1 MPLPAVILAAGSVI
15 GFFVLEEIRQDAM
28 QQIGKVAAQQ
38 ALEGLGIPLDLDG
51 EVSQETITQAINEG
65 ILGGEMQFRNLFD
78 RGVVEA
84 DLKRIAIERAG
95 QAFGFEGGLSI
106 EGIREKL
113 VSQIISEVQEN
124 IASAGGEYIDAAQS
138 LASIE
143 DDMTR
148 GKPRV
153 DDWNKIKNFSDK
165 AEKNRARQETYRNQH
180 SRRWI

>member
-1 MPLPAVILAAGSVI
+1 
-15 GFFVLEEIRQDAM
+15 M

-51 EVSQETITQAINEG
+51 DVSQETITQAINEG

-78 RGVVEA
+78 REMVEA
-84 DLKRIAIERAG
+84 DLKRIAIEQAG

-124 IASAGGEYIDAAQS
+124 IASAGGEYIDAI
-138 LASIE
+138 SIAA
-143 DDMTR
+143 
-148 GKPRV
+148 GK
-153 DDWNKIKNFSDK
+153 SK
-165 AEKNRARQETYRNQH
+165 AEGQTLAAPDPVFLHQPDLVGPLVER
-180 SRRWI
+180 S